1 MTYNYFNSGRLAL
14 GKKITAAFNSLNE
27 LLNAATEHVE
37 TTTATLSYYSQFMGK
52 NFQAPE
58 PLTGNMLVRTDEIFD
73 LLTDTY
79 FIRKFKVEGGK
90 LKIDAVVFSNDYNRI
105 THAIGET
112 TKTSGYAIVKLST
125 SLESFDKTIRFSDS
139 DDATTGEKMLF
150 SFTRTGNTVHITNA
164 NKIEGCMI
172 GETMHY
178 KSISISQV
186 ATNTYTVKDK
196 AECIMIHSNTTDYC
210 MMKLNGTPILN
221 VGSLQYTGC
230 GLILYLKAG
239 DKLDCLNST
248 IYRIY
253 YNSEKL

>member
-27 LLNAATEHVE
+27 LLNAATEHVDN
-37 TTTATLSYYSQFMGK
+37 TTATLSYYSSFMGK

-58 PLTGNMLVRTDEIFD
+58 PLTGNMIVRTDEVFD
-73 LLTDTY
+73 LLADTY
-79 FIRKFKVEGGK
+79 FIRKFGIEGGK
-90 LKIDAVVFSNDYNRI
+90 LKVDAVVFSNDYNRI
-105 THAIGET
+105 THAVGET

-125 SLESFDKTIRFSDS
+125 SLESFDKTIRFSDK
-139 DDATTGEKMLF
+139 DDVTTGEKLLF
-150 SFTRTGNTVHITNA
+150 SFTRTGDTVHITNA
-164 NKIEGCMI
+164 NKIEGCVL

-178 KSISISQV
+178 KSVSIAQV
-186 ATNTYTVKDK
+186 ARDHYTVQDK
-196 AECIMIHSNTTDYC
+196 AECIMIHSDTTTTC
-210 MMKLNGTPILN
+210 LMQLNGTPILN

-230 GLILYLKAG
+230 GLILYLRAG
-239 DKLDCLNST
+239 DRLDCLNSV

>member
-90 LKIDAVVFSNDYNRI
+90 LKIDAVVFSNEYNRI
-105 THAIGET
+105 THAVGET

-139 DDATTGEKMLF
+139 DDTTTGEKMLF
-150 SFTRTGNTVHITNA
+150 RFTRTGNTVHITNA
-164 NKIEGCMI
+164 NEIEGCII

-178 KSISISQV
+178 KSVSISQV
-186 ATNTYTVKDK
+186 ANNNYTVQDK
-196 AECIMIHSNTTDYC
+196 AECIMIHSDQTRWC
-210 MMKLNGTPILN
+210 EIRLNDVPILH

-230 GLILYLKAG
+230 GLLLYLKKG
-239 DKLDCLNST
+239 DVITSYDTT
-248 IYRIY
+248 IYRVY